1 MVEQTRQPRRA
12 VVASS
17 TSQAGPG
24 DDITAHLLDGTF
36 RRRSRSTQSVGR
48 QLANI
53 GDQLNRNRTQNPRVR
68 EVRHPLWGLRI
79 ESRAFWLSTLKPGSC
94 SDFTGGAL
102 LTVALLLLGWK
113 NRP

>member
-1 MVEQTRQPRRA
+1 MVEQTREPRRA

-24 DDITAHLLDGTF
+24 DDITGHLLDGNF

-48 QLANI
+48 QLATI
-53 GDQLNRNRTQNPRVR
+53 GDQLTRNRTQNPRGR
-68 EVRHPLWGLRI
+68 EVRRPLWGLRI
-79 ESRAFWLSTLKPGSC
+79 ESRAFWVSTLKLGNC
-94 SDFTGGAL
+94 GDLTGGAL
-102 LTVALLLLGWK
+102 LTAALLLLGWK